1 MKVDDRRAHGPNP
14 AMCAMARRG
23 AQNRAA
29 PFFPPTALRR
39 TVPPQ
44 QGGARVF
51 LTTRWTRCCGSLP
64 SLRSGTSSSRRCV
77 ATDDRGTRRA

>member
-14 AMCAMARRG
+14 RHVRDARRG

-29 PFFPPTALRR
+29 PFSPPTALRR

-51 LTTRWTRCCGSLP
+51 LTTVLP
-64 SLRSGTSSSRRCV
+64 YTCRLDVVASMASG
-77 ATDDRGTRRA
+77 GTPSVRF